1 MAQLQKDVVW
11 LVLSRS
17 VAVLVV
23 VTWPVLFALALGSS
37 FRFAPSIAV
46 RLVSKRSQL
55 WNPRHSRSNKL
66 RLFMVS
72 EPTQAKP
79 TTQTI
84 SSRSVQLA
92 GLDRPDALSPRVR
105 WTLDSRHLYSQ
116 AGAVGQIQPE
126 SLLHPHEVFEEPRV
140 VSDVIFRRVRQR
152 NHVGHESDQARA
164 EGCAAKRVAR

>member
-1 MAQLQKDVVW
+1 MPQLQKVVVW
-11 LVLSRS
+11 FVLSPS
-17 VAVLVV
+17 VTVVVV
-23 VTWPVLFALALGSS
+23 VTWPVLFALAPGSS
-37 FRFAPSIAV
+37 VHFAPPIAV

-55 WNPRHSRSNKL
+55 WNPRHSRPNKL

-105 WTLDSRHLYSQ
+105 
-116 AGAVGQIQPE
+116 
-126 SLLHPHEVFEEPRV
+126 
-140 VSDVIFRRVRQR
+140 
-152 NHVGHESDQARA
+152 
-164 EGCAAKRVAR
+164 